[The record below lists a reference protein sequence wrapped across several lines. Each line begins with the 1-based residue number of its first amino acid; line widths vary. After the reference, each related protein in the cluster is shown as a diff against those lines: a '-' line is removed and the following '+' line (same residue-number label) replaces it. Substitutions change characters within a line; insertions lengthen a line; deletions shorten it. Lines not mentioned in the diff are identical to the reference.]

1 MRTVVE
7 NRYGVEK
14 ETGYSDFGYVHL
26 GQRPLSRSR
35 SCFYDFG
42 ERKRVRF
49 VEILNDSGS
58 GFIESLMEQ
67 FCN

>member
-7 NRYGVEK
+7 NRYGIDRGTE
-14 ETGYSDFGYVHL
+14 YQDFGYVHL
-26 GQRPLSRSR
+26 GQRPSESR

-42 ERKRVRF
+42 ERKQVRF
-49 VEILNDSGS
+49 VEFSDEEGS
-58 GFIESLMEQ
+58 KFVGALMEQ